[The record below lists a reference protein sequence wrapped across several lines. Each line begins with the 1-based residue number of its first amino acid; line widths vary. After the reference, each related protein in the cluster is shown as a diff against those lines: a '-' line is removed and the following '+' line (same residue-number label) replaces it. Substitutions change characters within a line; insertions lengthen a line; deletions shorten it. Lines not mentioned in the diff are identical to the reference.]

1 MVNTRQE
8 LMIWTQ
14 HMSAADEKAKKA
26 DANARRIQNTALLF
40 CSIALILLVGCIL
53 TYSSMIDRLKVRVMN
68 LERHTAQMDAA
79 VTAAEI
85 RIRTLDPSVL
95 EQLEAALLEINRR
108 SISNQ
113 RGIQIIRANEE
124 RM

>member
-1 MVNTRQE
+1 MVNTGKE
-8 LMIWTQ
+8 IVLFAQ
-14 HMSAADEKAKKA
+14 HIETEKAKARKA
-26 DANARRIQNTALLF
+26 DAEARRIQTWATVVCALSL
-40 CSIALILLVGCIL
+40 LTLVGVIV
-53 TYSSMIDRLKVRVMN
+53 TMSETIDRLASRVMN

-85 RIRTLDPSVL
+85 RVRTLDPSVL
-95 EQLEAALLEINRR
+95 EQLEAALFEINRR